1 MRKSDKKQL
10 YMAVASIAAIV
21 IITILFFQLPS
32 LRLRTVGKSIEAPE
46 ENEEEPYG
54 ELPFYILPVNI
65 TNGTEESK
73 QFIDLTIYTLYPGQT
88 SKMSARGNSM
98 GNLFLLLAWIADN
111 LGFSGDFELALAYN
125 ATMDLYDEYGNK
137 TGEKDVLEEVYCSE
151 TNIITEEHL
160 SLGFDQYLVGKKL
173 GVLFIIVS
181 SKSWPLLGEIP
192 VVEEVRLSVLPLDE
206 YASLCPEEEMPYEDE
221 IYYEEEMPPAGEPPE
236 GMFYEEE
243 MPYEDEIY
251 YEEEMPPAGEP
262 PEGEPPGEPP
272 EGVPELSM
280 IDLNNDGVDDRP
292 IFDLN
297 SDGID
302 TMDMLNSISHW
313 GEELNGVK
321 VDAIAI
327 FTLLEYLGE

>member
-236 GMFYEEE
+236 G
-243 MPYEDEIY
+243 
-251 YEEEMPPAGEP
+251 
-262 PEGEPPGEPP
+262 EPPGEPP